1 MPSTE
6 ETIMSDTQGNE
17 YVATYLQR
25 IDASI
30 VLLIDGES
38 TFIKPSIQSIAEH
51 LLQAFSPDCLG
62 LPLPDA
68 IRPVELDLIDE
79 ENDDNYNDEINI
91 INPPEVPTKRC
102 RLDFLRQIFQI
113 GRAHV

>member
-38 TFIKPSIQSIAEH
+38 TFIKPSVYEF
-51 LLQAFSPDCLG
+51 LFLQ
-62 LPLPDA
+62 
-68 IRPVELDLIDE
+68 V
-79 ENDDNYNDEINI
+79 
-91 INPPEVPTKRC
+91 
-102 RLDFLRQIFQI
+102 
-113 GRAHV
+113 